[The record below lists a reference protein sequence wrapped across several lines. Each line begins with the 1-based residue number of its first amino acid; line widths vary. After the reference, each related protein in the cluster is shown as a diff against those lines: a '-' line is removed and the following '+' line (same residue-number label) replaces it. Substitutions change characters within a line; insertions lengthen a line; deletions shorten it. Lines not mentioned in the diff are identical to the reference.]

1 MDIKANCQEE
11 HGQLCLPRG
20 ALSAR
25 GTARKAHNAQGQ
37 YNVFVPSTPHFAK
50 AGIFAGSLRLAL
62 GACVSL
68 PTTARR
74 LPDAQVFGCSLTR
87 SNR

>member
-1 MDIKANCQEE
+1 MGSYAFPEVLSL
-11 HGQLCLPRG
+11 LC
-20 ALSAR
+20 

-37 YNVFVPSTPHFAK
+37 YNVFVPSTSHFAK

-68 PTTARR
+68 PTTARC
-74 LPDAQVFGCSLTR
+74 LPYAQVFGCSLTR